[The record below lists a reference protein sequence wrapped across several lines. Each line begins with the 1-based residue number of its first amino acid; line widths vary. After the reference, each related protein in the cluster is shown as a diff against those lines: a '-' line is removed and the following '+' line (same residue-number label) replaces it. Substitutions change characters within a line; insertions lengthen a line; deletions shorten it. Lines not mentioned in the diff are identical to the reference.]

1 MTEEDVIVKMEDMR
15 SLRYCSRGIRE
26 FFERHNLDYS
36 DFLQHGIPG
45 KELLS
50 ASGNDAMA
58 AAAVEVAHGREQ

>member
-1 MTEEDVIVKMEDMR
+1 MTEEDVIVKMEDLR

-36 DFLQHGIPG
+36 SFLQHGIPG

-58 AAAVEVAHGREQ
+58 AAAVEVAHGRQQ

>member
-1 MTEEDVIVKMEDMR
+1 MTEDVIVKMEDMR
-15 SLRYCSRGIRE
+15 TLRYCSRGVRE

-36 DFLQHGIPG
+36 SFLQHGISG

-50 ASGNDAMA
+50 ASSNDAMA